1 MWGEIKRID
10 KRIGKL
16 CLKRDE
22 LWRARTFMA
31 QGARFL
37 KDRPWT
43 RLWRW
48 MVYSRV
54 TTSPNALRLPV
65 YLRGCG
71 VSLTIEG
78 RGGEG
83 RGENDEI
90 DGPSACLSSRRGT
103 VEIIQNSI
111 STRGLW
117 NNGHE
122 LSLWR
127 RGVRYHFSVA
137 RLDCCQAQTMLKR
150 LTFLWTDRRHER

>member
-1 MWGEIKRID
+1 VESAHLYGPRSPLLEGPAMDTLVEVDGVF
-10 KRIGKL
+10 
-16 CLKRDE
+16 
-22 LWRARTFMA
+22 AR
-31 QGARFL
+31 
-37 KDRPWT
+37 
-43 RLWRW
+43 
-48 MVYSRV
+48 Y
-54 TTSPNALRLPV
+54 V